1 MLDGPWQE
9 ISIDLLEISNGG
21 HLLVVVDCYFR
32 WIETI
37 LLKKTNANHV
47 VRSLEAIFATHGLPE
62 TIRSD
67 SEPPFA
73 SK

>member
-1 MLDGPWQE
+1 M
-9 ISIDLLEISNGG
+9 
-21 HLLVVVDCYFR
+21 VVDCYFR

-47 VRSLEAIFATHGLPE
+47 VGSLEAIFATHGLPQ
-62 TIRSD
+62 TIRGD
-67 SEPPFA
+67 NEPPFE